1 MVNKDQYFDNDTIT
15 LGQWITTYLLMCIP
29 IVGIVMLFVWAFS
42 NGVNPS
48 KKTWAQCVLIVMLF
62 VLPLI
67 AHAKQG
73 FDGKWLIEL
82 NVDPVTVGMLEIE
95 STSKGW
101 IGHVEGNF

>member
-62 VLPLI
+62 VLTVSTIL
-67 AHAKQG
+67 
-73 FDGKWLIEL
+73 WS
-82 NVDPVTVGMLEIE
+82 VTGWSFV
-95 STSKGW
+95 SFFSK
-101 IGHVEGNF
+101 